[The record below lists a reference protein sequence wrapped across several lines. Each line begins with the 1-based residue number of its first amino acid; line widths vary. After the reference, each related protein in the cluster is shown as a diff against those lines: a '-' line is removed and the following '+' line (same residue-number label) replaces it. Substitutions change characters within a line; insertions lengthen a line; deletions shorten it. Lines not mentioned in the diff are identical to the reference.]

1 MNRQVESR
9 ARGASEIVRRRTQEN
24 DEEEIIR
31 VPTFDNSD
39 LIAKFKQTLIGRM
52 FHPDG
57 RSVEALLKHMPK
69 RRIWDVEGRVRGT
82 NLGNNRFHFDFDK
95 EEDLIK
101 VLKKKRWTPTIKED
115 FPNSLPFWT
124 VVSGVPIHYKKLETY
139 ESVGKALG
147 VYDKADV
154 EGGRRISH
162 EEGTCPELNENQR
175 ERNRL
180 TRIEQ
185 KDKEERATR
194 EAFSQPQRRSPGAY
208 NDRYDLENRGR
219 EKRPMYL
226 ESPGAHRGSQ
236 REDERQHDLRKQ
248 LKEKRE
254 VHSKN
259 VWNRL
264 ENNNYSE
271 LPRNRARYHPYQYS
285 SGVLQR
291 ERTRDTGSSSEWH
304 PKRIQGT
311 QYENQSK
318 KHWDQ
323 GYTNSR
329 SRMSIDS
336 QRTISENPRR
346 QDYRA
351 PARRWKSRSP
361 PSGTLEWRPVNRA
374 RESEMPRGLLKN
386 DNLVGNPK
394 GSSGGEVPEESAN
407 NRSNTETQGRLQ
419 DNQTTH
425 CMDIDSNERGHEEET
440 ARSKERLPQT
450 NDLNQGLRVEQGDEE
465 RLSRNYLRSALRTK
479 PLCRRL
485 RLACSIFKEWR
496 KVDAQETQWKKK
508 NKQRSQQNAS
518 LGRKRGARSPDLKGA
533 SASRKLAGRG
543 RLSPKSKLMK
553 SIREALDESR
563 KVPRHEVYPS
573 AIKSRKPVS
582 TLGSMVSQKPSS
594 TRI

>member
-1 MNRQVESR
+1 MNRQVGSR
-9 ARGASEIVRRRTQEN
+9 ARGASEIVRCRTQEN

-82 NLGNNRFHFDFDK
+82 NLGNNRWSFSL
-95 EEDLIK
+95 E
-101 VLKKKRWTPTIKED
+101 RWTPTIKED
-115 FPNSLPFWT
+115 FPNSLPFWA

-154 EGGRRISH
+154 EGGRVRVFVNGDLPLKFDCKIGFENGDVVKVKIQYEDLYRHCFSCKRISH
-162 EEGTCPELNENQR
+162 EEGTWPELNENQR

-180 TRIEQ
+180 ARIEQ

-254 VHSKN
+254 
-259 VWNRL
+259 
-264 ENNNYSE
+264 
-271 LPRNRARYHPYQYS
+271 
-285 SGVLQR
+285 
-291 ERTRDTGSSSEWH
+291 
-304 PKRIQGT
+304 GT

-346 QDYRA
+346 QDYMA
-351 PARRWKSRSP
+351 PARRWKSQSP
-361 PSGTLEWRPVNRA
+361 PSGTLEWRPLNRA
-374 RESEMPRGLLKN
+374 RESEKPRGLLKK

-419 DNQTTH
+419 DNQTMH

-450 NDLNQGLRVEQGDEE
+450 SDLNQGLRVEQGDEE
-465 RLSRNYLRSALRTK
+465 
-479 PLCRRL
+479 
-485 RLACSIFKEWR
+485 
-496 KVDAQETQWKKK
+496 VQETDKEREAREEKETDEDIEEYAALGMTDEMIDEDDLLDGIVEMEKDMEDGRIEAISQLSPERPTNKTSVSKVKTGMLNIQGVEKGGRPGNTMEKK
-508 NKQRSQQNAS
+508 NKQSSQQNAS

-533 SASRKLAGRG
+533 SASRKLA
-543 RLSPKSKLMK
+543 
-553 SIREALDESR
+553 
-563 KVPRHEVYPS
+563 
-573 AIKSRKPVS
+573 
-582 TLGSMVSQKPSS
+582 
-594 TRI
+594 

>member
-1 MNRQVESR
+1 MCFCVGIKLDCVAMNRQVGSR
-9 ARGASEIVRRRTQEN
+9 ARGASEIVRCRTQEN

-31 VPTFDNSD
+31 VPAFDNSD

-52 FHPDG
+52 FHSDG

-101 VLKKKRWTPTIKED
+101 VLEKKPCHFNRWSFSLERWTPTIKED
-115 FPNSLPFWT
+115 FPNSLPFWA

-154 EGGRRISH
+154 EGGRVRVFVNGDLPLKFDCKIGFENRDVVKVTIQYEDLYRHCFSCKRISH
-162 EEGTCPELNENQR
+162 EEGTWPELNENQR

-180 TRIEQ
+180 ARIEQ

-219 EKRPMYL
+219 EKRPMYP

-291 ERTRDTGSSSEWH
+291 ERTRDIGSSSEWR

-346 QDYRA
+346 QDYMA
-351 PARRWKSRSP
+351 PARRWKSQSP
-361 PSGTLEWRPVNRA
+361 PSGTLEWRPLNRA
-374 RESEMPRGLLKN
+374 RESEKPRGLLKK
-386 DNLVGNPK
+386 DSLVGNPK

-407 NRSNTETQGRLQ
+407 NRSNTETQGHLQ

-425 CMDIDSNERGHEEET
+425 CMDIDSNERGHEEEA

-465 RLSRNYLRSALRTK
+465 VRETD
-479 PLCRRL
+479 
-485 RLACSIFKEWR
+485 KEKR
-496 KVDAQETQWKKK
+496 EK
-508 NKQRSQQNAS
+508 
-518 LGRKRGARSPDLKGA
+518 RKRRIRISRSML
-533 SASRKLAGRG
+533 L
-543 RLSPKSKLMK
+543 
-553 SIREALDESR
+553 
-563 KVPRHEVYPS
+563 
-573 AIKSRKPVS
+573 
-582 TLGSMVSQKPSS
+582 
-594 TRI
+594 

>member
-1 MNRQVESR
+1 M
-9 ARGASEIVRRRTQEN
+9 
-24 DEEEIIR
+24 
-31 VPTFDNSD
+31 
-39 LIAKFKQTLIGRM
+39 
-52 FHPDG
+52 
-57 RSVEALLKHMPK
+57 
-69 RRIWDVEGRVRGT
+69 
-82 NLGNNRFHFDFDK
+82 
-95 EEDLIK
+95 
-101 VLKKKRWTPTIKED
+101 
-115 FPNSLPFWT
+115 
-124 VVSGVPIHYKKLETY
+124 PIHYKKLETY

-154 EGGRRISH
+154 EGGRVRVFVNGDLPLKFDCKIGFENGDVVKVKIQYEDLYRHCFSCKRISH
-162 EEGTCPELNENQR
+162 EEGTWPELNENQR

-180 TRIEQ
+180 ARIEQ

-465 RLSRNYLRSALRTK
+465 VRETD
-479 PLCRRL
+479 
-485 RLACSIFKEWR
+485 KEKR
-496 KVDAQETQWKKK
+496 EK
-508 NKQRSQQNAS
+508 
-518 LGRKRGARSPDLKGA
+518 RKRRIRISRSML
-533 SASRKLAGRG
+533 L
-543 RLSPKSKLMK
+543 
-553 SIREALDESR
+553 
-563 KVPRHEVYPS
+563 
-573 AIKSRKPVS
+573 
-582 TLGSMVSQKPSS
+582 
-594 TRI
+594 